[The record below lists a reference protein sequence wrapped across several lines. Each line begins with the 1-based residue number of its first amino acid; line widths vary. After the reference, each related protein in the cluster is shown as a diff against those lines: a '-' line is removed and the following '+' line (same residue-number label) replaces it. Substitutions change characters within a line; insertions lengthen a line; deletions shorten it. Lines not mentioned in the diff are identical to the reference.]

1 MELFWQNNQSE
12 LRNLPIKSLPENTPF
27 ARTQHHPTAT
37 RCQTIQPLLPTSSA
51 HSPACGQNI
60 LLLQSQEFF
69 FLGPYQHPFTDL
81 PPNSDF
87 RSRLNKRACIQ
98 PAATYLRHG
107 RYFMY
112 GKLLCPQH
120 ILCPILYIQYPT
132 HLTYLPTYATG
143 YKTSRVV

>member
-81 PPNSDF
+81 PPNSNF

-98 PAATYLRHG
+98 PAATYLRHRLQNQQG
-107 RYFMY
+107 GVIVTFHSR
-112 GKLLCPQH
+112 GGV
-120 ILCPILYIQYPT
+120 
-132 HLTYLPTYATG
+132 LPPHPPPRSAPPSPMLSYDS
-143 YKTSRVV
+143 K

>member
-27 ARTQHHPTAT
+27 ARKQHHPTAT
-37 RCQTIQPLLPTSSA
+37 RCQTIQPLLLTSSA

-81 PPNSDF
+81 PPNPDF
-87 RSRLNKRACIQ
+87 RSRLNERACIQ
-98 PAATYLRHG
+98 PAAKYAAE
-107 RYFMY
+107 
-112 GKLLCPQH
+112 GKFFVPPML
-120 ILCPILYIQYPT
+120 
-132 HLTYLPTYATG
+132 
-143 YKTSRVV
+143 SRDSK

>member
-81 PPNSDF
+81 PPNPDF
-87 RSRLNKRACIQ
+87 RSCLNERACIQ
-98 PAATYLRHG
+98 PAAT
-107 RYFMY
+107 
-112 GKLLCPQH
+112 
-120 ILCPILYIQYPT
+120 
-132 HLTYLPTYATG
+132 LPTLRKG
-143 YKTSRVV
+143 SFSSRQCCHVIVNEPVKLMRKSM

>member
-69 FLGPYQHPFTDL
+69 L
-81 PPNSDF
+81 PWTIPTSIHRFAF
-87 RSRLNKRACIQ
+87 RSRLNKRARIQ
-98 PAATYLRHG
+98 PAATYSRNGLQNQQCGVIVIPCSRG
-107 RYFMY
+107 GVFASSPTP
-112 GKLLCPQH
+112 C
-120 ILCPILYIQYPT
+120 LYRAQPNAVT
-132 HLTYLPTYATG
+132 
-143 YKTSRVV
+143 